1 MAEIADGT
9 YIIRNVANTSLSLN
23 IKGATDGNGQ
33 NVWLYTVNRLADGGY
48 ANVQT
53 KESGGDTWRII
64 TFPATGK
71 AVSVQVTD
79 PHGIPAQGD
88 NVYQWDVRG
97 GGIGGGEQQW
107 VIEDTGSTATFDGTE
122 YSTYKIWM
130 FVTLGGGSYTPRLLE
145 YQGTG
150 TPVSGGNLCIAADES
165 TAQDQMWIFEPV
177 DQIFPG
183 TYRIVSRT
191 NPDYCCYVNGGSKSA
206 GARIGVQ
213 PWTGAANQVWL
224 VEDAGGGRIVMRP
237 THSFGDFATFNTSAA
252 ARLDKCCQDNHAP
265 AETDHLWIPYPIP
278 GKSLV
283 TDGTSYQCHELSIV
297 AGTGDLV
304 LDLPSNDLRNWLQI
318 YAANGTDAQM
328 WAFVPAD
335 TQGDD
340 LPVPV
345 RVGVTYG
352 GETYRSGTA
361 PWDSTAPVHAVW
373 ECPGTKYQARY
384 RTRIIGVSDTGT
396 ETYPD
401 GWTGWKS
408 MADGTESNDGWGT
421 AWLPNQTFESP
432 ADYKVSADVLDVP
445 ALTASNPAV
454 DVEIEVRYFTEDW
467 GIGHVTAHGP
477 SASCSV
483 RLYQPMTVTVDSV
496 TRTGEGLVV
505 AFSSDWAVG
514 STTARVSDLTAGDGD
529 MVDAVSESGK
539 YAASDTITVPWT
551 DIDDFVAIGDTV
563 DLTLDLTT
571 SLGVA
576 GSVQYSGTVVDGGD
590 RGVTVTSSET
600 PHASYT
606 VTVPHD
612 AGESTQLLLLRD
624 GLKPLV
630 IAPASVSD
638 SSDVY
643 DVVVPLAT
651 SGRYEVVVQGFA
663 VDVIALQPIT
673 RHFCVWT
680 FGDGDFAILDYGR
693 DAKLTQDDVQE
704 HDDDDFSLT
713 SRQYRA
719 YRMRETRARDLTV
732 SGVVIDSMPE
742 HGTREALTRLLEA
755 GHATYRNMRGE
766 IFNVFVS
773 NVTMNMTSYAYTDVV
788 VTQHAESR

>member
-53 KESGGDTWRII
+53 KDDGNGNSWRII

-71 AVSVQVTD
+71 AVSVSVSSG
-79 PHGIPAQGD
+79 GIPAQGD
-88 NVYQWDVRG
+88 NVYQWDIRDG
-97 GGIGGGEQQW
+97 GLGGGEQRW
-107 VIEDTGSTATFDGTE
+107 DIDDTGSTVTFDGTE
-122 YSTYKIWM
+122 YAVFKIFM
-130 FVTLGGGSYTPRLLE
+130 TVTKQGGAYTPRLLE

-150 TPVSGGNLCIAADES
+150 TPASGANLCVAADES
-165 TAQDQMWIFEPV
+165 TSNDQMWIFEPV

-191 NPDYCCYVNGGSKSA
+191 NPDYCCYVNGASKSA

-224 VEDAGGGRIVMRP
+224 VEDAGGGRVIMRP
-237 THSFGDFATFNTSAA
+237 THSFGDFATFNTNAA
-252 ARLDKCCQDNHAP
+252 ASRDKCCQDNHGP
-265 AETDHLWIPYPIP
+265 AQTDHLWIPYPIP
-278 GKSLV
+278 GKSL
-283 TDGTSYQCHELSIV
+283 TMDGTSYQCHELSIV
-297 AGTGDLV
+297 AGVGDLV
-304 LDLPSNDLRNWLQI
+304 LDVPSNDLRNWLQI

-328 WAFVPAD
+328 WSFVPAD
-335 TQGDD
+335 TQGDN
-340 LPVPV
+340 LPVPTLI
-345 RVGVTYG
+345 GVTYG
-352 GETYRSGTA
+352 GETYRSGTSA
-361 PWDSTAPVHAVW
+361 WDSEEPVHAVW
-373 ECPGTKYQARY
+373 NCPGTKYQARY
-384 RTRIIGVSDTGT
+384 RTRIIGISDTGT

-432 ADYKVSADVLDVP
+432 ADAKVSADVLDVP
-445 ALTASNPAV
+445 ALTAENPAV

-467 GIGHVTAHGP
+467 GSKHVTAHGP
-477 SASCSV
+477 SASGTV

-505 AFSSDWAVG
+505 AFSSDWGVG
-514 STTARVSDLTAGDGD
+514 ATTARVSDLTAGDGD

-551 DIDDFVAIGDTV
+551 DIDDFVAIGDNV

-576 GSVQYSGTVVDGGD
+576 GTVEYSGTVIDGGD
-590 RGVTVTSSET
+590 QGVEITSVET
-600 PHASYT
+600 EHASYI

-612 AGESTQLLLLRD
+612 AGQSTQLLMLND
-624 GLKPLV
+624 GEKPTN
-630 IAPASVSD
+630 IPPASTSD
-638 SSDVY
+638 TEDTY
-643 DVVVPLAT
+643 DMLVPLNTAG
-651 SGRYEVVVQGFA
+651 SYEVIVDGFA
-663 VDVIALQPIT
+663 VKHVEMAPIT
-673 RHFCVWT
+673 AHFSVWT
-680 FGDGDFAILDYGR
+680 FGEGDWAVLDYGR
-693 DAKLTQDDVQE
+693 NQLPTQDDKQQQGTSE
-704 HDDDDFSLT
+704 YTLT
-713 SRQYRA
+713 AREYHAFRQHVS
-719 YRMRETRARDLTV
+719 MDRDLSV
-732 SGVVIDSMPE
+732 SGAIIEKYPQ
-742 HGTREALTRLLEA
+742 HGTRAAFMRLLKQ
-755 GHATYRNMRGE
+755 GHAIYRNIRGE
-766 IFNVFVS
+766 IHSVYVS
-773 NVTMNMTSYAYTDVV
+773 DISLPLEDSRWTDIT
-788 VTQHAESR
+788 VTQKAETR